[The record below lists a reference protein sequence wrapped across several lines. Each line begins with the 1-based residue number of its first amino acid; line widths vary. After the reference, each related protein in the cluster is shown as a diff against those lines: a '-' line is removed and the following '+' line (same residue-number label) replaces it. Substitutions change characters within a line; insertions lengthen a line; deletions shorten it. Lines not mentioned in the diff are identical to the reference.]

1 MDVEIKVSTL
11 SDKDKAV
18 AKALGYLA
26 DASSEATG
34 AEIALNQGPHGYFE
48 DEISAIHS
56 AAATMKFVW
65 ASILHRVMDI
75 AVANGAAR
83 GDYVRFVDD
92 EGETVSFVY
101 VR

>member
-11 SDKDKAV
+11 SDKDKTV
-18 AKALGYLA
+18 AKAFGNLA
-26 DASSEATG
+26 DASSEATD

-48 DEISAIHS
+48 DELSTIHS